1 MVPRTLWRPRLR
13 RTLDTLR
20 PGSLRVDRELGRTP
34 KLMIDPKGPGR
45 GRWAGRLRGRVLR
58 VRRIRGRTARPE
70 PRMVTAVREPLLPG
84 PRTGARRARFAA
96 VTVCTLASLTL
107 GLAAIL
113 LAMRGEVALG
123 AGCVLACVVLD
134 GLDGALARRLSV
146 ASPFGAQM
154 DSLADMCAFGIAAPV
169 LVYTELAG
177 QVPPPAAAGSVG
189 LVAACAAVRLARFNV
204 SPKDCRFFAGVPT
217 TMAAAVLAVAVLVDP
232 PLAPPVLVLAAV
244 VLALGMVSTF
254 PYPTVV
260 QLLRLPA
267 WLWLLPVAGAVVDAR
282 TTLLAL
288 GAGYLAIGPAIWL
301 HRLAQR
307 QRAIGVTPPSTRS
320 SGATSGSAA
329 PAGR

>member
-1 MVPRTLWRPRLR
+1 MPRTLWRPRLR

-20 PGSLRVDRELGRTP
+20 PA
-34 KLMIDPKGPGR
+34 GR

-58 VRRIRGRTARPE
+58 VRRIRGRAARPE

-107 GLAAIL
+107 GLVAIL

-134 GLDGALARRLSV
+134 GLDGALARRFSV

-232 PLAPPVLVLAAV
+232 PLAPPVLLVAVV
-244 VLALGMVSTF
+244 VLALGMVSAF

-267 WLWLLPVAGAVVDAR
+267 WLWLLPLVGAAVDAQ

-288 GAGYLAIGPAIWL
+288 GTGYLAIGPALWL
-301 HRLAQR
+301 HR
-307 QRAIGVTPPSTRS
+307 RAK
-320 SGATSGSAA
+320 GA
-329 PAGR
+329 AGRGAKLSASGRSG